1 MRIPLPRSAAGC
13 DNRTLGGLSSVT
25 RSVVEAAPGRSDRRL
40 LLFVLLNILL
50 ANAGFKLVAH
60 FVFYAGVD
68 EMRGRYMD
76 FLHFRQ
82 FTDSWTPMLGS
93 VNYFLAHPALPIYRA
108 RLYDTLIYPLTS
120 ILPLLAMKRAGM
132 SDAAVLRTLMVA
144 SWLAV
149 CTVVGLAVA
158 IAAKGARRPSERGGL
173 SWRAGVATAMAAFFF
188 MPITLAFSL
197 GQAQIFLD
205 LFFALLVLFWV
216 QGRQRPA
223 GVMMALMTMVKPQ
236 FGLLLLWTAL
246 RRRWNALVAGLVT
259 LAIGGA
265 ASVAAFGVSNNL
277 DYLGVLAGLSRK
289 AQSHYANQSMFGL
302 LNRAIFNGENMPYHP
317 YVYPPFVPWVYYVTL
332 ATTAA
337 LVLLALAY
345 PWINKYARNQAGG
358 MADLG
363 AMGVVCVIAT
373 PMAWEHHYGV
383 LLPIFVWLWFALYR
397 RGFGSIWKLGLAF
410 VLIADF
416 LSPLNFLAVIPVA
429 NVLQSHMYLGALL
442 LLALLLGS
450 NQAPPDGER
459 RSSAATMTAR

>member
-1 MRIPLPRSAAGC
+1 
-13 DNRTLGGLSSVT
+13 V
-25 RSVVEAAPGRSDRRL
+25 
-40 LLFVLLNILL
+40 

-60 FVFYAGVD
+60 FVFHTGVD

-93 VNYFLAHPALPIYRA
+93 VNYFLAYPGLPIYRA
-108 RLYDTLIYPLTS
+108 KLYDTLIYPLTS

-132 SDAAVLRTLMVA
+132 SDGSVFRALMIL
-144 SWLAV
+144 SWIAV
-149 CTVVGLAVA
+149 CAVVGLAVA
-158 IAAKGARRPSERGGL
+158 IAAKVARRPSERGGL

-246 RRRWNALVAGLVT
+246 RRRWSALVAGLVT

-265 ASVAAFGVSNNL
+265 ASVAAFGLSNNL

-289 AQSHYANQSMFGL
+289 AQPHYANQSMFGL

-345 PWINKYARNQAGG
+345 PWISKLNKRAREQAGG

-383 LLPIFVWLWFALYR
+383 LLPIFVWLWFAVYR
-397 RGFGSIWKLGLAF
+397 RGIGGIWKLGLAF

-416 LSPLNFLAVIPVA
+416 LSPLNFLAAIPVA
-429 NVLQSHMYLGALL
+429 NVLQSYMYFGALL
-442 LLALLLGS
+442 LLALLLSS
-450 NQAPPDGER
+450 NQASLDGER
-459 RSSAATMTAR
+459 RSPAATMAAR